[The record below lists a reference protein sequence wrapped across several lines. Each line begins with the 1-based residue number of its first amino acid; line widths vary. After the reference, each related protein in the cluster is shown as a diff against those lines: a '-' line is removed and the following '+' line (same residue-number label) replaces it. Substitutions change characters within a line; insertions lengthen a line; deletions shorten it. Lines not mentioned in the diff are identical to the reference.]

1 MTIYNI
7 NLGIGWASS
16 GVEYA
21 QAYRAKVLRK
31 IHQNAKFI
39 FMDMFQYENIEHM
52 TRNIGLRDDEV
63 IWLYQYFTDQEI
75 APTTYTAQLLEST
88 FDRSD
93 YQKEEREDRI
103 VYTFPDERFYTAYL
117 VRPHSHFIHRV
128 EYVSRGK
135 LIRKDYF
142 TYDRLFTEYYAPKDN
157 KAYLYRRCWLNK
169 NGTIALEEMIDGE
182 NITYR
187 VGPQFFFN
195 KEDFIGYF
203 LSCLNFKKGDVMI
216 IDRST
221 GMEGALLKNRGQAK
235 VGVVIHAEHFNEDL
249 MDEHNILWNNYYEYS
264 FDQYKYVDFYIAST
278 RLQAKTLREQFA
290 HYYQATPRIVTI
302 PVGSISELKH
312 SPERR
317 HHAYMTASRLASEK
331 HVDYL
336 VEAVALAHEV
346 IPNITFDIYGRGG
359 EAELI
364 EKTIKEHNAS
374 SYITMKG
381 HQKLDE
387 VFKNYEGYLSASCSE
402 GFGLTLLEA
411 VGSGLPIIGFDVT
424 YGNTTFVKE
433 GENGYL
439 IEKGEDEDKHSLVL
453 KLSKAIIA
461 LAKRD
466 DFAAMA
472 DVSYAI
478 AKDYLDENVQKMWAE
493 LLEDVQ

>member
-1 MTIYNI
+1 MTVYNI

-31 IHQNAKFI
+31 IHVNAKFI

-52 TRNIGLRDDEV
+52 TKNIGFLDSEV

-75 APTTYTAQLLEST
+75 APTTYTSERLEAT
-88 FDRSD
+88 FDTD
-93 YQKEEREDRI
+93 QYTKEVREDRI
-103 VYTFPDERFYTAYL
+103 VYTFSNERFYTAYL

-142 TYDRLFTEYYAPKDN
+142 TYDRLFSEYYAPKDN
-157 KAYLYRRCWLNK
+157 KAYLYRRCFYNCDQS
-169 NGTIALEEMIDGE
+169 IALEEYIDGDQ
-182 NITYR
+182 ITYR

-203 LSCLNFKKGDVMI
+203 LSCLNFQKGDVMI

-221 GMEGALLKNRGQAK
+221 GKEGALLKNKGEAK
-235 VGVVIHAEHFNEDL
+235 VGVVIHAEHFNEDV
-249 MDEHNILWNNYYEYS
+249 MDEDNILWNNYYEYS
-264 FDQYKYVDFYIAST
+264 FDQYKHIDFYIAST
-278 RLQAKTLREQFA
+278 RLQAQTLRNQFL
-290 HYYQATPRIVTI
+290 HYYQATPRIVSI
-302 PVGSISELKH
+302 PVGSISELKTNAH
-312 SPERR
+312 RQK
-317 HHAYMTASRLASEK
+317 HAYMTASRLASEK

-336 VEAVALAHEV
+336 VEAVALAHKE
-346 IPNITFDIYGRGG
+346 IPDLTFDIYGRGG
-359 EAELI
+359 EAKLI
-364 EKTIKEHNAS
+364 EKTIEDCHAQ

-387 VFKNYEGYLSASCSE
+387 VFKNYEGYLSASGSE

-424 YGNTTFVKE
+424 YGNTTFVKD
-433 GENGYL
+433 GQNGYL
-439 IEKGEDEDKHSLVL
+439 IPKGDDEDKHSLVI
-453 KLSKAIIA
+453 KLAQAIVEMACIEDKEA
-461 LAKRD
+461 LYQT
-466 DFAAMA
+466 
-472 DVSYAI
+472 SYAI

-493 LLEDVQ
+493 LLEEAQ